1 MVDPSM
7 ATPEVIANLRHQ
19 LGVDQPFHIQLL
31 HYFGSILQ
39 GDFGKSLLNS
49 DPVLPKIAESFPA
62 TLALTGASVLV
73 SVTVGLLLGVLS
85 AIHRN
90 GAIDIIA
97 RVIGLFGI
105 SMPTFW
111 SGILLI
117 LIFSITLGWFPAM
130 GSDGWRTLVLPA
142 LALGTVGSG
151 FIIRMVRNSM
161 LEVISEQFIVTLRSK
176 GLTERAVMY
185 RHALRNA
192 LIPAVTMT
200 GMLIGDMLAGT
211 VVVETVFSRQGI
223 GRIISDAIMAKDLP
237 VVQGVILFSAIIYTL
252 VNLLVDLSY
261 TLIDPREGAVMREA
275 VSAKTVWRERKLAA
289 AAAPKFRKFTA
300 SDLFLVAAGLIIL
313 FVAACA
319 IVPQWIAPYAPTEM
333 RTDSIM
339 QAPSGAHL
347 FGTDYFGRDI
357 FSVVVYG
364 SRDSLFIGFASVLV
378 GGLLGGTIG
387 ALS

>member
-1 MVDPSM
+1 MLWMVTRRLITSILVIIGSLVLVFTILYVLPGDPTDNMVDPSM

-19 LGVDQPFHIQLL
+19 LGVDQPYHIQLL

-176 GLTERAVMY
+176 GLAERAVMY

-261 TLIDPREGAVMREA
+261 TLIDPRVRR
-275 VSAKTVWRERKLAA
+275 ST
-289 AAAPKFRKFTA
+289 
-300 SDLFLVAAGLIIL
+300 
-313 FVAACA
+313 
-319 IVPQWIAPYAPTEM
+319 
-333 RTDSIM
+333 
-339 QAPSGAHL
+339 
-347 FGTDYFGRDI
+347 
-357 FSVVVYG
+357 
-364 SRDSLFIGFASVLV
+364 
-378 GGLLGGTIG
+378 
-387 ALS
+387 